1 MYVLRTQWSIGVI
14 LFVMLSGSPPFNGE
28 DLFDQI
34 EGGDFHFSHD
44 MWKEI
49 TDKAKDFVSRL
60 LVVKPQ
66 DRMTVQQVDVAFVV
80 TSTLT
85 LTSQP
90 LPVNS
95 TLNLTLTPTLTMAH
109 S

>member
-1 MYVLRTQWSIGVI
+1 
-14 LFVMLSGSPPFNGE
+14 MLSGSPPFNGE

-34 EGGDFHFSHD
+34 EGGDFHFSYD
-44 MWKEI
+44 TWKDI

-66 DRMTVQQVDVAFVV
+66 DRMTVQQVHVRRHQYPHPNSSPNANPHRNPCPH
-80 TSTLT
+80 
-85 LTSQP
+85 P

-95 TLNLTLTPTLTMAH
+95 TLNLTLTLTLTTAH